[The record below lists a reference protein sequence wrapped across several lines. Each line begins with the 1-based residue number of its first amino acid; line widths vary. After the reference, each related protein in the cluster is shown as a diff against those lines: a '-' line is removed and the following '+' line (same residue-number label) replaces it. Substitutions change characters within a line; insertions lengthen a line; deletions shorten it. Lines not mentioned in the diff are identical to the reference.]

1 MAYLSRR
8 YLGLVASTSLGSG
21 MCPPVLCRPGYPY
34 SSPRERRR
42 RAPGTDHAAQFDRR
56 PVDRDRWLRRNWRM
70 DDQDRSN
77 PIARARD
84 LQAAIATASDA
95 TEATRRLPE
104 PLIARLHEARLFR
117 MLLPRSA
124 GGDQIDPVNYLL
136 AIEEL
141 SRHDG
146 STGWGVFVANS
157 SALIAAY
164 LEPGVARTIFADP
177 CSTVAWGPPN
187 ASR

>member
-1 MAYLSRR
+1 
-8 YLGLVASTSLGSG
+8 
-21 MCPPVLCRPGYPY
+21 
-34 SSPRERRR
+34 
-42 RAPGTDHAAQFDRR
+42 
-56 PVDRDRWLRRNWRM
+56 M

-77 PIARARD
+77 PTARASD
-84 LQAAIATASDA
+84 LKAAIAAACDA
-95 TEATRRLPE
+95 IETTRRLPE
-104 PLIARLHEARLFR
+104 ALVARLHETRLFR

-146 STGWGVFVANS
+146 STGWVVFVGNS

-164 LEPGVARTIFADP
+164 LDPDVARTIFADP
-177 CSTVAWGPPN
+177 CTTVACGPPN
-187 ASR
+187 ASRASAVPGGYRISGAWDFASGCRHASWMGAHGQVLEMDGSIRRDA